1 MFLDCKKDWK
11 APDTSSDYAAGN
23 RYDVRNGRGAELV
36 RLAPAGVFEVAGVA
50 PPEPAAPETPDPEP
64 SPSITE
70 EVTRPT
76 DAAPDR
82 QARGGRARRRGQRS
96 EA

>member
-11 APDTSSDYAAGN
+11 APDTGSDYGAGN

-36 RLAPAGVFEVAGVA
+36 RLAPDGVFEVAGEV
-50 PPEPAAPETPDPEP
+50 PPEP

-70 EVTRPT
+70 KVTRPT

-82 QARGGRARRRGQRS
+82 QARGGRARRRG
-96 EA
+96 

>member
-11 APDTSSDYAAGN
+11 APDTGSDYGAGN

-50 PPEPAAPETPDPEP
+50 PPEP
-64 SPSITE
+64 SPSITQK
-70 EVTRPT
+70 VTRPT

-82 QARGGRARRRGQRS
+82 QARGGRARRRG
-96 EA
+96 

>member
-11 APDTSSDYAAGN
+11 APDTGSDYGAGN

-36 RLAPAGVFEVAGVA
+36 RLAPAGVFEVAGEV
-50 PPEPAAPETPDPEP
+50 PPEPAAPPEP